1 MSHEI
6 SVYITGKRNR
16 MGENLTYIDVCNM
29 CVLTDDQLFK
39 IHVVSLKFNKCTII
53 LNMTLSTGKYFT
65 DKSPLSYL
73 DFISFMSN

>member
-1 MSHEI
+1 
-6 SVYITGKRNR
+6 
-16 MGENLTYIDVCNM
+16 M